1 MFQAQEI
8 QISVRLECTLNVRF
22 LRLEYTVHET
32 RKYGIQQKK
41 PLKLCPTALFTYLKI
56 ISLQHFQFLVIN
68 GIQTDP

>member
-41 PLKLCPTALFTYLKI
+41 PLKLPIPDVRPSTALSLPFHPLK
-56 ISLQHFQFLVIN
+56 F
-68 GIQTDP
+68 P